1 MKFGSSAGLA
11 GGSFPLV
18 AALYV
23 TECVEPN
30 FRGAFGVFM
39 NVMNV
44 SGALFVNGVGS
55 LVDWVALTG
64 ILIIFPGNLSKAVGY
79 FAHSCY
85 ILINDDP
92 TDFINTRIWNNY
104 S

>member
-1 MKFGSSAGLA
+1 MTTLVNKIIAGLA

-23 TECVEPN
+23 TECVEPD

-55 LVDWVALTG
+55 IVDWVALTG
-64 ILIIFPGNLSKAVGY
+64 ILIVFPGTYWVTILAGKNLQLS
-79 FAHSCY
+79 
-85 ILINDDP
+85 
-92 TDFINTRIWNNY
+92 
-104 S
+104 

>member
-1 MKFGSSAGLA
+1 M
-11 GGSFPLV
+11 

-64 ILIIFPGNLSKAVGY
+64 ILIIFPGNFSKAGQIFCSFLLY
-79 FAHSCY
+79 PY
-85 ILINDDP
+85 
-92 TDFINTRIWNNY
+92 
-104 S
+104 